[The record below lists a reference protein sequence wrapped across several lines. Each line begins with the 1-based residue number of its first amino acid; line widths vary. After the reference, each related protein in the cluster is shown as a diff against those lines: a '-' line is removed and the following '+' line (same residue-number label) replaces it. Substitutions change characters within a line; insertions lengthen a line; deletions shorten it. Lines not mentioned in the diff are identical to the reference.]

1 MCTNRIVQNG
11 SKLDLEIFDTLM
23 KGKGVRTRQFIPA
36 GSFVTEYLGEIIGTR
51 EHAESL
57 IQQRTLLKEPNF
69 IMFLREFYLHNNLT
83 QITIID
89 AKNYSNIARF
99 INHGCEPNLC
109 VIPVRIDNMIPHAAL
124 FALNDIDTMQEL
136 CYDYNGSV
144 DNDLVTKLVQEI
156 DKKDENL
163 LPCYCGSNKCNK
175 YLPTNL
181 SLNNKQNIFLY

>member
-1 MCTNRIVQNG
+1 
-11 SKLDLEIFDTLM
+11 
-23 KGKGVRTRQFIPA
+23 
-36 GSFVTEYLGEIIGTR
+36 
-51 EHAESL
+51 
-57 IQQRTLLKEPNF
+57 
-69 IMFLREFYLHNNLT
+69 MFLREFYLHNNST

-109 VIPVRIDNMIPHAAL
+109 VIPVRIDNMIPHAAM
-124 FALNDIDTMQEL
+124 FALNNIDAMQEL

-144 DNDLVTKLVQEI
+144 DNDLVQEM

-163 LPCYCGSNKCNK
+163 FPCYCGSKKCNK

-181 SLNNKQNIFLY
+181 SSNNK